1 MEFSFVYLFWF
12 LFYALLS
19 HLSSGLSF
27 RRLFANSHTIKV
39 PVTRRRGDLAARC
52 RRRHLRRDAG
62 CGYEPTISSRQM
74 QRSNFPRRG
83 RLEVLLEVSASRLA
97 STRTLCAARR
107 GVSLVLNFV
116 GHSYI

>member
-1 MEFSFVYLFWF
+1 MRLLWF
-12 LFYALLS
+12 LSHALLS

-27 RRLFANSHTIKV
+27 RLLFANSHTIKV
-39 PVTRRRGDLAARC
+39 PVTRRRGDLVARC
-52 RRRHLRRDAG
+52 RCRHLRRDAG

-83 RLEVLLEVSASRLA
+83 RPQVLSEVSASRLA
-97 STRTLCAARR
+97 STRTLLRGSARR